1 MHPEYRR
8 GEFTV
13 SSDPARLDLDV
24 IHHYL
29 AEESYWA
36 SGISREVMER
46 SLRHSLCFGLYHG
59 QAQIGLARV
68 VTDQATYA
76 YLADVFVLAPYRG
89 QGLGKWLISCVLQHP
104 ALQGLRRMMLA
115 TKDAHSLYAQ
125 FGFEPLRR
133 PERHMERLAPDFYTV
148 VR

>member
-1 MHPEYRR
+1 MDPEYRR

-89 QGLGKWLISCVLQHP
+89 QGLGKWLMRCVLEHP
-104 ALQGLRRMMLA
+104 GLQGLRRMMLA

-133 PERHMERLAPDFYTV
+133 PERHMERLAPDFYAV